1 MGALARHIQRLERM
15 ALPPTGGPR
24 VIRLMDSLQAAGD
37 PLQAGVGPHRL
48 NQAAGESAAEFERRA
63 LAVAT
68 EAGVEF
74 VVITTASAPWSR

>member
-24 VIRLMDSLQAAGD
+24 VIRLIDGHPASD
-37 PLQAGVGPHRL
+37 PLQASVGPHRL
-48 NQAAGESAAEFERRA
+48 DQAVGESAAEFERRA
-63 LAVAT
+63 LAEAA

-74 VVITTASAPWSR
+74 VVINASAPWSR

>member
-24 VIRLMDSLQAAGD
+24 VIRLIDSLQAADD
-37 PLQAGVGPHRL
+37 PLQASVGPHRL
-48 NQAAGESAAEFERRA
+48 DQAASESAAEFERRA
-63 LAVAT
+63 LAVAA

-74 VVITTASAPWSR
+74 VVINASAPWSR

>member
-1 MGALARHIQRLERM
+1 MGNLARHIQRLERM

-24 VIRLMDSLQAAGD
+24 VIRLIDG
-37 PLQAGVGPHRL
+37 LQAGALLQASVGPHRL
-48 NQAAGESAAEFERRA
+48 DQAVGESAAEFERRA

>member
-1 MGALARHIQRLERM
+1 MGNLARHIRRLERM

-24 VIRLMDSLQAAGD
+24 VIRLIDGLRAGAPQQAS
-37 PLQAGVGPHRL
+37 VGPHRL
-48 NQAAGESAAEFERRA
+48 DQAAGESVAEFERRA

-74 VVITTASAPWSR
+74 VVINAGAPWSW

>member
-1 MGALARHIQRLERM
+1 MGNLARHIQRLERM

-24 VIRLMDSLQAAGD
+24 VIRLIDGG
-37 PLQAGVGPHRL
+37 LQAGDALQARVGVHRL
-48 NQAAGESAAEFERRA
+48 DQAVGESAAEFERRA